1 MSPVCVSHVTFM
13 ACPICNDTGWKA
25 QDVGGVRR
33 VVRCDC
39 WRATRLTQRLDDARI
54 PKRYQ
59 ACDLDAFVTYS
70 NERLCNAVARAR
82 AFVDAF
88 PVVERGLFF
97 IGPPGIGKSHLAVA
111 VLKAVIVNCGVRG
124 LFYEVRSLLRLIRS
138 TYNPVMRTAET
149 DVLRPV
155 IEAELLVLDDLG
167 AEKPSEWVDETLN
180 LIVNSR
186 YSDRRLT
193 IFTSNY
199 EEKEDQAD
207 PDSLF
212 SRVGFRMHSRLYE
225 MCEFLEFDGADYRHR
240 PPNCGPEDL
249 LAMWK
254 LRSRSSRL
262 PSSARPV
269 RARLQDGQGEL
280 RWPGGRAGS

>member
-1 MSPVCVSHVTFM
+1 M
-13 ACPICNDTGWKA
+13 A
-25 QDVGGVRR
+25 RR
-33 VVRCDC
+33 L
-39 WRATRLTQRLDDARI
+39 ADAGI

-59 ACDLDAFVTYS
+59 GCDFDSFVIYP
-70 NERLCNAVARAR
+70 NERLTSAVTRAR
-82 AFVDAF
+82 AFAEAF
-88 PVVERGLFF
+88 PVVDRGLFF
-97 IGPPGIGKSHLAVA
+97 VGPPGIGKSHLAVA
-111 VLKAVIVNCGVRG
+111 VLKHVITSCGAHG

-149 DVLRPV
+149 DILRPV

-167 AEKPSEWVDETLN
+167 SEKPSEWVDETLN

-199 EEKEDQAD
+199 EEKEDQGD

-212 SRVGFRMHSRLYE
+212 ARVGFRMHSRLYE

-240 PPNCGPEDL
+240 PPSCGPDDL

-254 LRSRSSRL
+254 LRARGRRMSG
-262 PSSARPV
+262 SARPV
-269 RARLQDGQGEL
+269 RAQLRDRRDDL
-280 RWPGGRAGS
+280 RWPGGRAGSS